1 MKNKLKSF
9 LVPMIIGGLWGVII
23 YLVSSLILSTF
34 PIAAS
39 LFFPVLFGGIAGIFS
54 ICVRTGISVKR
65 AIIVGLLAGSIYNLV
80 SPIFPL
86 FASILV
92 GACIGAGLG
101 RGSRKLFKLLD
112 TLVRV
117 MKGVLLFPILIF
129 FGDLVSQF
137 GFSIFNSST
146 VVWFIWGFL
155 LFFAI
160 YVTCAP
166 FLDSCRSEGDRD
178 TYIMLDE
185 IKRESQG
192 ILEEMRRL

>member
-9 LVPMIIGGLWGVII
+9 LVPMIIGGLWGVVI
-23 YLVSSLILSTF
+23 YLVSSLIFSTF
-34 PIAAS
+34 PIASS

-54 ICVRTGISVKR
+54 ICVRTGISVER
-65 AIIVGLLAGSIYNLV
+65 AIIVGLLAGSIYNLL

-101 RGSRKLFKLLD
+101 RGSGKIFKLLD
-112 TLVRV
+112 TLVRA

-129 FGDLVSQF
+129 FGNLVSPF

-166 FLDSCRSEGDRD
+166 FLDSCRSEGDRN

>member
-1 MKNKLKSF
+1 M
-9 LVPMIIGGLWGVII
+9 
-23 YLVSSLILSTF
+23 
-34 PIAAS
+34 
-39 LFFPVLFGGIAGIFS
+39 AGF
-54 ICVRTGISVKR
+54 V
-65 AIIVGLLAGSIYNLV
+65 YNLL

-86 FASILV
+86 LASISV

-101 RGSRKLFKLLD
+101 RGSGKIFKLLD

-117 MKGVLLFPILIF
+117 MKGVLLFPIFIF
-129 FGDLVSQF
+129 SGNLVSQF
-137 GFSIFNSST
+137 GFSIFNSSYI
-146 VVWFIWGFL
+146 VWFIWGFL

-185 IKRESQG
+185 IKKECQG
-192 ILEEMRRL
+192 ILKEMRRL

>member
-9 LVPMIIGGLWGVII
+9 LVPMLIGGLWGVII
-23 YLVSSLILSTF
+23 YLVSSLILSDVPF
-34 PIAAS
+34 ASS

-54 ICVRTGISVKR
+54 ISVRTGISAER
-65 AIIVGLLAGSIYNLV
+65 AIIVGLLAGFIYNLL

-86 FASILV
+86 LASILLGV
-92 GACIGAGLG
+92 CIGAGLG
-101 RGSRKLFKLLD
+101 RDSGKSFGVLYRF
-112 TLVRV
+112 VRV
-117 MKGVLLFPILIF
+117 VKGVLLFPIFIF
-129 FGDLVSQF
+129 SGNLVSKF
-137 GFSIFNSST
+137 VFSIFNSSLI
-146 VVWFIWGFL
+146 VWFIWGFL

-185 IKRESQG
+185 FKRESQG
-192 ILEEMRRL
+192 ILEEIRRL

>member
-9 LVPMIIGGLWGVII
+9 LVPMIIGGLWGVVI
-23 YLVSSLILSTF
+23 YLVSSLIFSTF
-34 PIAAS
+34 PIASS

-54 ICVRTGISVKR
+54 ICVRTGISVER
-65 AIIVGLLAGSIYNLV
+65 AIIVGLLAGSIYNLL

-101 RGSRKLFKLLD
+101 RGSGKIFKLLD
-112 TLVRV
+112 TLVRA

-129 FGDLVSQF
+129 FGNLVSQF